1 MAIDPR
7 LYEKYSGRSG
17 DPYKRLGE
25 ALSRSAA
32 QNQSLSAAK
41 DKTYMQR
48 RMEAK
53 FKLKLAWAAITGGV
67 ALVVLLWRAIT
78 G

>member
-25 ALSRSAA
+25 ALARDAKIKQDRDSMPKGARGGMVRGFFGPWWL
-32 QNQSLSAAK
+32 NMLFFWMK
-41 DKTYMQR
+41 DKSR
-48 RMEAK
+48 EKAE
-53 FKLKLAWAAITGGV
+53 
-67 ALVVLLWRAIT
+67 
-78 G
+78 

>member
-25 ALSRSAA
+25 ALARNAKIQSQRDAMPKGMRGGISRGLWAPWWY
-32 QNQSLSAAK
+32 NFFTFFCFWMK
-41 DKTYMQR
+41 DKSR
-48 RMEAK
+48 DKGER
-53 FKLKLAWAAITGGV
+53 
-67 ALVVLLWRAIT
+67 
-78 G
+78 